1 MTYVCKK
8 EEGEEV
14 GECVRQLLVLFAGC
28 PDLVLGF
35 IATSF
40 LCNKEGSPA
49 STQL

>member
-35 IATSF
+35 HCKVI
-40 LCNKEGSPA
+40 LCNEGGSPA